1 MILDEFISI
10 ISSLNNG
17 TVISSKNNDDTE
29 ILLGELNLKLYSTN
43 YKYYFLSEYQ
53 DDYDVIEKNIKNNQ
67 IAKEI
72 KDIRPNNSYLVLF
85 YKINSFNEEI
95 SKKIIR
101 LEENEFFYKKY
112 VFYYTEEEY
121 ASFIEWFN
129 KRPEKSLSNILKTEE
144 CSPESVYLYMQ
155 FLLRLIIKIPFL
167 NLEFKKM
174 ELENFDELL
183 NAQLDGIRKNKED
196 VYKIFNR
203 LTDELK
209 KHSADE
215 IAETLFSEIIGGID
229 DENQIS

>member
-1 MILDEFISI
+1 MILDEFVSI

-17 TVISSKNNDDTE
+17 TVISGMNNVDTE
-29 ILLGELNLKLYSTN
+29 ILLGEPNLKLYYTN
-43 YKYYFLSEYQ
+43 HKHYFLAEYQ

-67 IAKEI
+67 ILKEN

-85 YKINSFNEEI
+85 YKINSFDEEV

-121 ASFIEWFN
+121 ASFIEWLS
-129 KRPEKSLSNILKTEE
+129 KRPEKSLSNILKTED
-144 CSPESVYLYMQ
+144 CAPESAYLYMQ

-174 ELENFDELL
+174 ELENFNELL
-183 NAQLDGIRKNKED
+183 DAQLNGIKKNKVE
-196 VYKIFNR
+196 VHKIFNR
-203 LTDELK
+203 LTDELEK
-209 KHSADE
+209 RSADE

-229 DENQIS
+229 DEN